1 MSKDYEDLMDSLT
14 NTPYLDTPLEYFRI
28 LDDDVEV
35 GTLRQQLAGGGS
47 VRQKF
52 AEKGI
57 AKIEFDTPTEP
68 PMQKGSILL
77 NSKGTSYNVNMYTDS
92 GERLSKSFSVNE
104 YGNLKDAKAAAE
116 AFLESNAK
124 IDSVAARRGDV
135 VRSYLNHLNN
145 VGEFDG
151 EEKLAAE
158 LEKYRS
164 SNPNHFFQQINKD
177 FRDWKNGKFEVEGID
192 RNKIPKQYKSII
204 TDWSPQAVGPRTVSR
219 SRQMVFLDG
228 LNNNNDLTVEQA
240 RKAFDQEFKKS
251 PFWNENTFDQRVN
264 QLTKIKNEGKIASNA
279 AGTKFKNYGVEQGER
294 STWLKR
300 ALGEQ
305 FGGNY
310 ERLIKAADRLEAD
323 GKVKDANRVRN
334 TANKFFGTEGIF
346 TKLPGNAEHPLSV
359 IYGGTDNLLK
369 IDSLVQGDLNQFKR
383 VIFDDPLK
391 KLRAEYNE
399 PKTTPAR
406 REEIKNIA
414 NSRKNFLNF
423 LTSGSIEKGIVSPV
437 EFKFGD
443 TFEVISNVKPIDK
456 FPKNYD
462 FGEFVTKGQ
471 GYTEAFNKFGKD
483 FNLMTKEGFITRKGI
498 TDQRIIDNMK
508 LLKDKY
514 KLPKGEQKIIAQAIA
529 DLEKV
534 SGVKLKSFSGMDDDT
549 VKAIRKGLGKV
560 SKSLRMLAA
569 SPVGKYGL
577 LPITA
582 LDLAI
587 NVPIAAIDLYK
598 GVPLKEIAGTLT
610 WQDII
615 EDYNPIR
622 GETGKGVII
631 PGTTERSWFEK
642 NYKESLPLY
651 DLEKSYEDLRS
662 SAEGLAKIDPRKIET
677 YPELYKKQQQ
687 RFNEQKETYQKEYD
701 KLFKKPESEL
711 IKIGMAHEKALQ
723 ARQEELE
730 KPYFSKPEPRPM
742 TYNAFGVTVP
752 VDEITE
758 NVRFDFNGGGRV
770 GFSNG
775 FDPLRRKFL
784 KLLAAGASLPFV
796 APLLKKEKT
805 VGTAVKS
812 VLRGSGKNIPKFF
825 PKLVEDIYKFGK
837 IAPDLARENLEQV
850 RVYKKGDIEY
860 TAYEDV
866 QGNIQI
872 DIDGPDIGAYDDK
885 VTFAYKPQK
894 VIDQTPDG
902 KPIYQDEEFVV
913 LESRPA
919 GVRVGDDD
927 YDIDLVETDVSVDTS
942 ISNIAK
948 IEENVTGLPAD
959 PKRQMDLIRKRKAE
973 ESDPN
978 QFITERYGEY
988 DDTMRDDVIDE

>member
-1 MSKDYEDLMDSLT
+1 
-14 NTPYLDTPLEYFRI
+14 
-28 LDDDVEV
+28 
-35 GTLRQQLAGGGS
+35 
-47 VRQKF
+47 
-52 AEKGI
+52 
-57 AKIEFDTPTEP
+57 
-68 PMQKGSILL
+68 
-77 NSKGTSYNVNMYTDS
+77 
-92 GERLSKSFSVNE
+92 
-104 YGNLKDAKAAAE
+104 
-116 AFLESNAK
+116 
-124 IDSVAARRGDV
+124 
-135 VRSYLNHLNN
+135 
-145 VGEFDG
+145 
-151 EEKLAAE
+151 
-158 LEKYRS
+158 
-164 SNPNHFFQQINKD
+164 
-177 FRDWKNGKFEVEGID
+177 
-192 RNKIPKQYKSII
+192 
-204 TDWSPQAVGPRTVSR
+204 
-219 SRQMVFLDG
+219 
-228 LNNNNDLTVEQA
+228 
-240 RKAFDQEFKKS
+240 
-251 PFWNENTFDQRVN
+251 
-264 QLTKIKNEGKIASNA
+264 
-279 AGTKFKNYGVEQGER
+279 
-294 STWLKR
+294 
-300 ALGEQ
+300 
-305 FGGNY
+305 
-310 ERLIKAADRLEAD
+310 
-323 GKVKDANRVRN
+323 
-334 TANKFFGTEGIF
+334 
-346 TKLPGNAEHPLSV
+346 
-359 IYGGTDNLLK
+359 
-369 IDSLVQGDLNQFKR
+369 
-383 VIFDDPLK
+383 
-391 KLRAEYNE
+391 
-399 PKTTPAR
+399 
-406 REEIKNIA
+406 
-414 NSRKNFLNF
+414 
-423 LTSGSIEKGIVSPV
+423 
-437 EFKFGD
+437 
-443 TFEVISNVKPIDK
+443 
-456 FPKNYD
+456 
-462 FGEFVTKGQ
+462 
-471 GYTEAFNKFGKD
+471 
-483 FNLMTKEGFITRKGI
+483 MTKEGFITRKGI

-508 LLKDKY
+508 FLKDKY

-610 WQDII
+610 WQDIL
-615 EDYNPIR
+615 EDYNPIK
-622 GETGKGVII
+622 GETGKGAVIS
-631 PGTTERSWFEK
+631 GTTERSWFEK

-796 APLLKKEKT
+796 APLLKKEKA

-812 VLRGSGKNIPKFF
+812 VLRGSGENIPSFF

-894 VIDQTPDG
+894 IIDQTPDG

-927 YDIDLVETDVSVDTS
+927 YDIELVETDVSVDTS
-942 ISNIAK
+942 ISNIGK

-959 PKRQMDLIRKRKAE
+959 PKKQMDLIKKRKAE